1 MNLLILCDENVKTI
15 TCGLREVKCKTDGV
29 LSLSAGCSGDAAG
42 HCKWQILEGGG
53 SVCFCDHA
61 DLLARADGWLTNPF
75 RLPRAIILELR
86 AELGSALERRAARN
100 RELPVPIQILTT
112 LGFLAT
118 GAD

>member
-1 MNLLILCDENVKTI
+1 MNISILCDENVKTI
-15 TCGLREVKCKTDGV
+15 TCGLLEVKCKTD
-29 LSLSAGCSGDAAG
+29 DAAG
-42 HCKWQILEGGG
+42 YCKWQISEGGG

-61 DLLARADGWLTNPF
+61 DLLARDDGWLTGPF

-86 AELGSALERRAARN
+86 TEMGPALERRPARN
-100 RELPVPIQILTT
+100 RELPVPLQILTT

>member
-1 MNLLILCDENVKTI
+1 MADFGE
-15 TCGLREVKCKTDGV
+15 
-29 LSLSAGCSGDAAG
+29 S
-42 HCKWQILEGGG
+42 GG

-61 DLLARADGWLTNPF
+61 DLLARDDGWLTSPF

-86 AELGSALERRAARN
+86 AEMGPALERQAARN

-112 LGFLAT
+112 LSYLAT